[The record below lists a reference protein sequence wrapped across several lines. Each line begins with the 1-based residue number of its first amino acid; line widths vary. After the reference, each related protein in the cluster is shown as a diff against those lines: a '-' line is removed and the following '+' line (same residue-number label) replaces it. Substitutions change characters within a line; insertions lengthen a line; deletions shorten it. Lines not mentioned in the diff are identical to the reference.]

1 MNQSHQPAGTS
12 PSMRDPIWTV
22 LIVEDSDDC
31 AENLELAF
39 HGLKDVTV
47 DFVRTAEEAIERLST
62 RNFSALITDLH
73 LPHMDGLNLL
83 SILRNRNNGHYTPVL
98 VISGDSDPRTPA
110 RVLEAGAQAFFAK
123 PYSPAAVRRKLEELL
138 LASGRNGNGSSA

>member
-1 MNQSHQPAGTS
+1 MI
-12 PSMRDPIWTV
+12 RPIWTV

-31 AENLELAF
+31 AETLELAL
-39 HGLKDVTV
+39 HGLEDVKV
-47 DFVRTAEEAIERLST
+47 EVVRSAEEAIECLST
-62 RNFSALITDLH
+62 LNLAALITDFH
-73 LPHMDGLNLL
+73 LPGMDGLKLL
-83 SILRNRNNGHYTPVL
+83 SVLQNRNNGHYTPVL

-138 LASGRNGNGSSA
+138 VASGRNGNGSSG

>member
-1 MNQSHQPAGTS
+1 MI
-12 PSMRDPIWTV
+12 DPIWTV

-31 AENLELAF
+31 AENLELVL
-39 HGLKDVTV
+39 HGLKDVKV
-47 DFVRTAEEAIERLST
+47 DVVRSAEEAIERLST
-62 RNFSALITDLH
+62 RNFAALITDLH

-83 SILRNRNNGHYTPVL
+83 SVLRNRNNGHYTPVL